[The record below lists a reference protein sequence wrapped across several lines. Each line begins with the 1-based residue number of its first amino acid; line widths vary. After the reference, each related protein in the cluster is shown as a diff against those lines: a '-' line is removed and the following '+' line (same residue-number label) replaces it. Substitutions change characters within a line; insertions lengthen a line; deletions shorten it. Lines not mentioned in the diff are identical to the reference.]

1 MGNGEYRD
9 EKAFIIFVLVV
20 NILGLLLSLVKPI
33 GVVFNFVEVAPYS
46 SLFDIVLASTRI
58 VIIPIVHVYFIG
70 NYLIRY
76 KKFKKRE
83 KNEHRRS

>member
-1 MGNGEYRD
+1 MDNGEYRD

-46 SLFDIVLASTRI
+46 SLFDIVHTSTRI
-58 VIIPIVHVYFIG
+58 VIIPIIHAYFIG

-83 KNEHRRS
+83 NNGPRKS